1 MDRANLVLV
10 DGDAVAFGRTTSEVL
25 RIVYLN
31 GNANVSAGG
40 FFHMGL
46 NGAIRTTGTL
56 GLAKGPQQK
65 TSRPGETLAR
75 SFSSLQASAPA
86 APAW

>member
-1 MDRANLVLV
+1 MDRANLVLA

-40 FFHMGL
+40 FFRMGL
-46 NGAIRTTGTL
+46 NGAIRTT
-56 GLAKGPQQK
+56 
-65 TSRPGETLAR
+65 
-75 SFSSLQASAPA
+75 
-86 APAW
+86 